1 MFGTKVEAKKEP
13 VKKPRKKPAVKK
25 TVSVSMTTPG
35 KKKFSSPE
43 EVTAYYKAE
52 GERVKEALREFKL
65 KQAELQL
72 QLARQEYMKISSQK
86 KDLDELKVD
95 LDGHRKE
102 VETKI
107 KQLNGMKEKEVI
119 HQKVVND
126 FTKKMKGLEKE
137 SKKIMNTRE
146 ALIYHQNELI
156 YKMKNLAKESNTKFK
171 ATDLPTSEDLFKF
184 EASKGEVL
192 AKSKEILSEEMKG
205 MLSDHTLLDSID
217 NKTAKKLGDL
227 NIKIIEV
234 QNVKKD
240 TMKKLEL
247 LDMSEEKAAKE
258 MAKSEE
264 KVKKLEITYKNLLKK

>member
-1 MFGTKVEAKKEP
+1 M
-13 VKKPRKKPAVKK
+13 
-25 TVSVSMTTPG
+25 
-35 KKKFSSPE
+35 
-43 EVTAYYKAE
+43 
-52 GERVKEALREFKL
+52 
-65 KQAELQL
+65 
-72 QLARQEYMKISSQK
+72 
-86 KDLDELKVD
+86 
-95 LDGHRKE
+95 
-102 VETKI
+102 
-107 KQLNGMKEKEVI
+107 
-119 HQKVVND
+119 
-126 FTKKMKGLEKE
+126 
-137 SKKIMNTRE
+137 
-146 ALIYHQNELI
+146 
-156 YKMKNLAKESNTKFK
+156 
-171 ATDLPTSEDLFKF
+171 
-184 EASKGEVL
+184 